1 MVPSTWAEPKG
12 LVAVELLAAGLIPV
26 VAAHG
31 GLAENVGK
39 IGCSF
44 PNGDAAALA
53 ARLEHL
59 LRGTPQSFPLSEV
72 QSLVVPFRPERIA
85 ARYEALYA
93 AVIR

>member
-1 MVPSTWAEPKG
+1 MG
-12 LVAVELLAAGLIPV
+12 LIAVKLLAAGLITV

-31 GLAENVGK
+31 CLAENVGR

-59 LRGTPQSFPLSEV
+59 LRGTPQSFPWSEV
-72 QSLVVPFRPERIA
+72 QSLVAPFRPERIA
-85 ARYEALYA
+85 ARYEAHYV